1 MHSMT
6 TVLLPM
12 GLLVVAIQGYAGWLT
27 QEEKHDTQAADP
39 GDTRI
44 AALEKQVADVQTEL
58 REARGRASDLEQR
71 LAERDRELAS
81 LRTGSEDSS
90 RMAGQLAAV
99 HSSLLSKPVP
109 MRGTSWQQSWLP

>member
-1 MHSMT
+1 MLNEMKAAPRA
-6 TVLLPM
+6 VPP
-12 GLLVVAIQGYAGWLT
+12 
-27 QEEKHDTQAADP
+27 AADP
-39 GDTRI
+39 RDIRI

-58 REARGRASDLEQR
+58 REAKQ

-99 HSSLLSKPVP
+99 QSELDASKARSAALEQQLSVSQS
-109 MRGTSWQQSWLP
+109 MRPL